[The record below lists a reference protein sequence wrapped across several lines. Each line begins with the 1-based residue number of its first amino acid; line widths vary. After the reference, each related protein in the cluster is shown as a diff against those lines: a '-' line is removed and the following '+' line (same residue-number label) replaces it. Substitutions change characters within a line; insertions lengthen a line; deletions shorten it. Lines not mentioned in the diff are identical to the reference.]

1 MNVNECH
8 EQLVEYQ
15 NILAEK
21 FKIEKDIEEK
31 PKVVEAR
38 IETVKKL
45 KKQCVDQRDRVK
57 ELEQKVFECQKEIM
71 NLYDQQKD
79 DKAKVINKDGEPGKE
94 RPVSSDKEAKYRQEI
109 FKNQKIIS
117 ELNQDIEK
125 SQMSITEL

>member
-45 KKQCVDQRDRVK
+45 KKQCVDQMDRVK

-71 NLYDQQKD
+71 NLYDQQKGD
-79 DKAKVINKDGEPGKE
+79 DKAKVIKKDGEPDKE
-94 RPVSSDKEAKYRQEI
+94 RTVVSDKEAKYRQEI
-109 FKNQKIIS
+109 FKNLTQEDRRLSHQKPVQRMI
-117 ELNQDIEK
+117 
-125 SQMSITEL
+125 